1 MKKAIFYVLSQ
12 EQVNTKGQL
21 PYLNGRFET
30 DGDVSRETIEDIEKF
45 FARVRK
51 YKMKTT
57 FKFGKKFTVAITEF
71 DIDADGNRIN
81 KREYNSLELWG
92 DKTDSGATFTG
103 GVTYSD
109 KRPFQFEDVVRDTI
123 VDGLIK

>member
-12 EQVNTKGQL
+12 EQTNSKGQL

-30 DGDVSRETIEDIEKF
+30 DGDVSRETIEDIQKF

-57 FKFGKKFTVAITEF
+57 FKFGKKFTLAITEF

-81 KREYNSLELWG
+81 KREYRSIELFG
-92 DKTDSGATFTG
+92 EKTDSGATFTG
-103 GVTYSD
+103 GITYSD
-109 KRPFQFEDVVRDTI
+109 KRPAQFEAIVEDTFAYGRI
-123 VDGLIK
+123 

>member
-30 DGDVSRETIEDIEKF
+30 DGDVSRETIEDIQKF

-92 DKTDSGATFTG
+92 DKTDSGVTFTG

-123 VDGLIK
+123 EDGLVK

>member
-21 PYLNGRFET
+21 PYLNGRLET
-30 DGDVSRETIEDIEKF
+30 DGAIDAAIIKDIETF
-45 FARVRK
+45 FARVKR
-51 YKMKTT
+51 YKMKTV
-57 FKFGKKFTVAITEF
+57 FKFGKKFTLAVQSF

-81 KREYNSLELWG
+81 KREYRSIELFG
-92 DKTDSGATFTG
+92 EKTDTGATFTG

-109 KRPFQFEDVVRDTI
+109 KRAAQFEAIVEDTI
-123 VDGLIK
+123 LLGRI